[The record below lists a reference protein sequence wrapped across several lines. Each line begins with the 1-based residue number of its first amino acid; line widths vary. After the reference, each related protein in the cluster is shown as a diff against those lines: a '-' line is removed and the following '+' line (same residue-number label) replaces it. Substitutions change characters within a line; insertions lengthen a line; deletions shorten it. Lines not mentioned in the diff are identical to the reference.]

1 MVPTTRI
8 IVVTGKSKKRK
19 TTVFRRY
26 GEVGGGVWVGGGWLD
41 VMTVFSGLPLR
52 FFSSTREVLSFSSQ
66 NN

>member
-8 IVVTGKSKKRK
+8 IVVIRKSKMRK
-19 TTVFRRY
+19 TTVFRRWEE
-26 GEVGGGVWVGGGWLD
+26 GRKGDGGWY
-41 VMTVFSGLPLR
+41 VMTVFSGLPQR